1 MYALFE
7 DSGKLQSGR
16 ILSQAQASAQI
27 ELETGKRLKVK
38 DAAVLLKFE
47 SPEPSVLMS
56 QAQKLADEID
66 LQIAWEFSPPDEF
79 SLSLIHI

>member
-7 DSGKLQSGR
+7 DSGKLHSGR

-47 SPEPSVLMS
+47 SPEPTLLLS
-56 QAQKLADEID
+56 QSQDLAKEIE
-66 LQIAWEFSPPDEF
+66 LQIAW
-79 SLSLIHI
+79 